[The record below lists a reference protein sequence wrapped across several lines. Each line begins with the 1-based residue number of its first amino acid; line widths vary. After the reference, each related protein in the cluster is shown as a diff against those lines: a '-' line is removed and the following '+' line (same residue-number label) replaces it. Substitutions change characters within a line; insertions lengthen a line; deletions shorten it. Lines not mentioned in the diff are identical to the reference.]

1 LATEA
6 EQVHEKVSPGD
17 PFIAGASR
25 TSYRVGPFPWGTTK
39 KAIQR
44 LFQSWGWVAKAIH
57 PVAKAKDSSGLMWLV
72 HATSPP
78 GHLVYQL
85 QHGDVIIHQE
95 PQHSREVWRPPQAQA
110 SLEEIKAQ
118 QQEET
123 SDPWAESAKQLT
135 RKSEVSTDQKIAK
148 HLEARMNH

>member
-1 LATEA
+1 M
-6 EQVHEKVSPGD
+6 
-17 PFIAGASR
+17 
-25 TSYRVGPFPWGTTK
+25 
-39 KAIQR
+39 
-44 LFQSWGWVAKAIH
+44 FQSWGWVAKAI
-57 PVAKAKDSSGLMWLV
+57 
-72 HATSPP
+72 
-78 GHLVYQL
+78 

-95 PQHSREVWRPPQAQA
+95 LQHSREVRRPPQAEA

-148 HLEARMNH
+148 HLEARMNHKDEDG